1 MAWEMTSEKMD
12 LYAEEPPKRAEIYTY
27 EAPWPIYGMNWSVRS
42 DKKFRVAIG
51 SFIEEF
57 RNKVSPYYDRPAI
70 DKMLC
75 SLKLRTKHNC

>member
-1 MAWEMTSEKMD
+1 LAWEMTSEKMD

-57 RNKVSPYYDRPAI
+57 RNKVSPYMIVQP
-70 DKMLC
+70 L
-75 SLKLRTKHNC
+75 TKCFAV